1 LADGAGTE
9 ATGERGGP
17 GRFDSFEERF
27 ELIIAILLGLAAIVG
42 AVAAYQT
49 GIKDG
54 DTLQA
59 FQQGNRIADRA
70 SRLNAEVQT
79 KRAEDQIVQT
89 FALNAVV
96 NANLTA
102 SNSGKEIPE
111 EANQKLSDTLIDA
124 IGSPELKEANKK
136 CNADDA
142 CSVPIDS
149 KFYVVPQA
157 AEAAALDKQADRL
170 FATANKAD
178 KEGDDYSL
186 VTIFLATSLFLYG
199 VAAVGRG
206 RSVKLG
212 MATLGGVIFVI
223 ALVLLVTV

>member
-1 LADGAGTE
+1 M
-9 ATGERGGP
+9 
-17 GRFDSFEERF
+17 FDSFEERF

-54 DTLQA
+54 DTLAA
-59 FQQGNRIADRA
+59 FQDGNRTADRA
-70 SRLNAEVQT
+70 SRLKAEVQT

-102 SNSGKEIPE
+102 ANSGGEVSDKS
-111 EANQKLSDTLIDA
+111 NQELNDTLINQ
-124 IGSPELKEANKK
+124 IGSPELKEANRR
-136 CNADDA
+136 CNEDDTCA
-142 CSVPIDS
+142 VPIDS
-149 KFYVVPQA
+149 KHYVVPQA
-157 AEAAALDKQADRL
+157 AEAEALDKRADTL

-178 KEGDDYSL
+178 LEGDDYSL

-206 RSVKLG
+206 RVVKLG
-212 MATLGGVIFVI
+212 MAGTGGAIFLV
-223 ALVLLVTV
+223 AVVLLLTV